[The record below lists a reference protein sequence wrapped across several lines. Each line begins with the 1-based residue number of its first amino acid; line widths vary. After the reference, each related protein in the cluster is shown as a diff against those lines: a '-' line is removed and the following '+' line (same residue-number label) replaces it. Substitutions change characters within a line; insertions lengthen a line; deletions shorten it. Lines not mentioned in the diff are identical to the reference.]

1 MKSMLLLLKHIVSPL
16 VLFLFLL
23 LGLIAA
29 FISGAIEY
37 LVIREML
44 TINLTDMENIVT
56 YSKYVP
62 FIIVLVLEGFKL
74 FLHFVIPAQ
83 ERENESYHLIL
94 RKVTKYFLVGFS
106 LVCTFIFSCNS
117 MYDFNTVASNKDSSI
132 VEINTKYDTEIE
144 KIEKLIEED
153 KTKKLKLISDEI
165 ESINIELSETYEEIR
180 DLDPS
185 IENYEEK
192 LEILQ
197 TEKGSLEK
205 RLKEKNAEYDSK
217 TNTIDD
223 EVRKVYQSRLD
234 TATNERDKAIEQ
246 ANSNQALDSS
256 GDNKYIRATIK
267 FLKSTIKANAS
278 EYSRTTYCLIVAFIS
293 LLVAIILEIVIS
305 TSQEYLS
312 KKSDE
317 LTKLFGA
324 GEEID
329 AVLKYRANKTLKLL
343 VQSAI
348 MLAIFIILGA
358 TTELIPQSMESTVLG
373 TKNILITFGSYFI
386 SVLFTSGNLELKIE
400 PKKNNSSGSQSQA
413 STFIPSLGSY
423 LISTVVQTLL
433 CIVGFVVLCAI
444 TGNPTE
450 TIAPSTIALTIGS
463 VSGQILLSP
472 FEAYKKV

>member
-29 FISGAIEY
+29 FLSGVIEY

-44 TINLTDMENIVT
+44 TINLSDMENIAS

-83 ERENESYHLIL
+83 ERTGKTHNLL
-94 RKVTKYFLVGFS
+94 WRKVTKYFLVGFS
-106 LVCTFIFSCNS
+106 LICTFIFSCNS
-117 MYDFNTVASNKDSSI
+117 MYNFNVVTSNKDSSI
-132 VEINTKYDTEIE
+132 EVINTKYNDELE
-144 KIEKLIEED
+144 KIEESIEAD
-153 KTKKLKLISDEI
+153 KERALKIFSDDI
-165 ESINIELSETYEEIR
+165 ESVREDISETSEAIRELNPSKANYEQKRDDLEAEKKRLEISLDEKIKEYDKKSQNIDAEIR
-180 DLDPS
+180 
-185 IENYEEK
+185 
-192 LEILQ
+192 
-197 TEKGSLEK
+197 
-205 RLKEKNAEYDSK
+205 
-217 TNTIDD
+217 TN
-223 EVRKVYQSRLD
+223 YQSRI
-234 TATNERDKAIEQ
+234 DKAMEEKEAAIIK
-246 ANSNQALDSS
+246 ANNDQVLDSS

-267 FLKSTIKANAS
+267 FLKSTIKADAS
-278 EYSRTTYCLIVAFIS
+278 EYDRTTYCVIVALIS
-293 LLVAIILEIVIS
+293 LLVAIILEVVIS
-305 TSQEYLS
+305 ASQEYLS

-317 LTKLFGA
+317 LTTLFGA

-463 VSGQILLSP
+463 VSGQVLLSP